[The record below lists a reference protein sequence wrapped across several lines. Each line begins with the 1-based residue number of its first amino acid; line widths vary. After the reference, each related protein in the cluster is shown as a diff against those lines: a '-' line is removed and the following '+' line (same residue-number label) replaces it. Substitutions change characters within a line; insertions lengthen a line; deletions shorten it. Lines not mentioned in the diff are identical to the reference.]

1 VLAAALPTETPV
13 PPTPDP
19 ATATVAFSLT
29 QVAGAAQNVV
39 TPGAPANMP
48 GTGIADEYGIP
59 GLVVATIILIF
70 VIALARRLRVAPIKN
85 R

>member
-1 VLAAALPTETPV
+1 
-13 PPTPDP
+13 
-19 ATATVAFSLT
+19 
-29 QVAGAAQNVV
+29 
-39 TPGAPANMP
+39 MP